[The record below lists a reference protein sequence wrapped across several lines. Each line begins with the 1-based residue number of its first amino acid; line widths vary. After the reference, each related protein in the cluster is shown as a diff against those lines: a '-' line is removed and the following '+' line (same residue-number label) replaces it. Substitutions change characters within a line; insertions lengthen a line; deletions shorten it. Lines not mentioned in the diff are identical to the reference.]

1 MLRVAAVLILL
12 ITACS
17 SSGTD
22 STAPP
27 TSPATTATPATPTT
41 LDSAT
46 VSPCLEG
53 DAEFGDEGIVASVG
67 VNSGDARGIADLRWA
82 AHEGCERFVV
92 DLATVDGAPAIAVG
106 ETSVALVEPGI
117 LRIQLP
123 QTVTLTA
130 VADNTFDGDLVQRAY
145 VVRDRAGSLF
155 VDLLLS
161 GAIEARA
168 SALESPARVV
178 VDVQP
183 GSGKPGGTP
192 TIGENVVVT
201 SPQAGEVGYPLQVA
215 GYSRTF
221 EANVVARIRGGGEE
235 TGLFTTATDYLETW
249 GVFELEFGEGPLGQ
263 VELFVGED
271 DAADGSERGVTIP
284 LTMM

>member
-1 MLRVAAVLILL
+1 VLRVAAVLVLL

-27 TSPATTATPATPTT
+27 TSTATTTTPPTPTT

-82 AHEGCERFVV
+82 AHAGCERFVV

-123 QTVTLTA
+123 ETVTLTA
-130 VADNTFDGDLVQRAY
+130 VADNTFDGDLIQRAY
-145 VVRDRAGSLF
+145 VVRDRAGPLF

-168 SALESPARVV
+168 SALESPARVI
-178 VDVQP
+178 VDAKP
-183 GSGKPGGTP
+183 RSGEPGGTP

-201 SPQAGEVGYPLQVA
+201 SPQAGEAGYPLQVA

-235 TGLFTTATDYLETW
+235 IVLFTTATDYLETW
-249 GVFELEFGEGPLGQ
+249 GVFEMEFGEGPLGQ

-284 LTMM
+284 LTML